1 LVFVESEIGFTMNA
15 RAFIKYELEFN
26 LSNPYVSIEEGSIDM
41 LDERDDATNNESIEE
56 VDNVQIK

>member
-1 LVFVESEIGFTMNA
+1 LVFVESEIGVTMNA
-15 RAFIKYELEFN
+15 RVFIKYELEFN

-41 LDERDDATNNESIEE
+41 LDERDDATDNEPIEE

>member
-1 LVFVESEIGFTMNA
+1 MNA

-41 LDERDDATNNESIEE
+41 LDERDDAINNEPIEE
-56 VDNVQIK
+56 VDIVQIK